1 MAEKILKD
9 VKDIKI
15 KKKAKAKTEKEE
27 NQKALEFSTLAKF
40 LPIREVFGGDENPIW
55 YHHRMSPFERWGKL
69 EKAFM
74 EYNSILKRQIQFVA
88 EKKGSWK
95 DFPAELIQRLT
106 YLESPPDDDLL
117 EKAISEQYRLRVTA
131 KTREEERTR
140 NRLTD
145 SQLAMCDW
153 RKQTFEYFSDSKG
166 DWARIAVDGSNTST
180 ENPKGSNDD
189 PIHVPS
195 ADDEFEEFIAGDGTK
210 EPSEQR
216 QRLDEEQRLRRESV
230 SSEDESDT
238 DSVEGA
244 VRAGPQTREQSDA
257 SDANDAD
264 AKSGSDSGSDT
275 GSSESSEEGEVKG
288 TTPTKTP
295 VTPRPAP
302 PAPPPPPFGSDS
314 SESDSA
320 TDSDSDSSKQSKKRK
335 AKAPSPTKRSV
346 ASSNSSAPIPT
357 PAPATI
363 LSVASIATRQI
374 PTVEALN
381 TLTRASIDKFKL
393 AIEALRRANDQTALD
408 VFIPEPIQ
416 DLLTLKLFVTKQIKR
431 DKAKYWKAWDDRKFF
446 DVLQEVF
453 PGDKRR
459 SEDEYQ
465 TTLSRLN
472 DVRLDIDFSL
482 HDSELKYVSRV
493 QKILI
498 EAGGEK
504 KFHRNQRQEF
514 VKSMIRNIGSNLG
527 SRYNDEVLRR
537 LHQHLR
543 AQQIS
548 RVKSLLFEILRW
560 IEPARE
566 HWTFG
571 EECGWHKPRAL
582 VKETGNPKPNEPSAK
597 DRPNRKRDKPTASPT
612 RDPKPTDQRGECRGC
627 GRKGHKASD
636 CKGKDH
642 PDWNKE
648 NCSFA
653 NSQAAKSLRDNNV
666 KDDKGEILKVLP
678 WGKRVD
684 GTAYKGIQWDKPK
697 EKKVKS

>member
-1 MAEKILKD
+1 M
-9 VKDIKI
+9 
-15 KKKAKAKTEKEE
+15 
-27 NQKALEFSTLAKF
+27 
-40 LPIREVFGGDENPIW
+40 
-55 YHHRMSPFERWGKL
+55 
-69 EKAFM
+69 
-74 EYNSILKRQIQFVA
+74 
-88 EKKGSWK
+88 
-95 DFPAELIQRLT
+95 
-106 YLESPPDDDLL
+106 
-117 EKAISEQYRLRVTA
+117 
-131 KTREEERTR
+131 
-140 NRLTD
+140 
-145 SQLAMCDW
+145 
-153 RKQTFEYFSDSKG
+153 
-166 DWARIAVDGSNTST
+166 
-180 ENPKGSNDD
+180 
-189 PIHVPS
+189 
-195 ADDEFEEFIAGDGTK
+195 
-210 EPSEQR
+210 
-216 QRLDEEQRLRRESV
+216 
-230 SSEDESDT
+230 
-238 DSVEGA
+238 
-244 VRAGPQTREQSDA
+244 
-257 SDANDAD
+257 
-264 AKSGSDSGSDT
+264 
-275 GSSESSEEGEVKG
+275 
-288 TTPTKTP
+288 
-295 VTPRPAP
+295 TPRPAP

-320 TDSDSDSSKQSKKRK
+320 TDSDSDSSKKSKKRK
-335 AKAPSPTKRSV
+335 AKASSPTKRSV

-431 DKAKYWKAWDDRKFF
+431 DRAKYWKAWDDRKFF

-548 RVKSLLFEILRW
+548 RVKSLLCEILRW
-560 IEPARE
+560 IEPVRE

-582 VKETGNPKPNEPSAK
+582 VKETGNPKPMEPQLRIVRTASVIRLRLHLRGILSQRINAANARGVDAKAISAMSAEARTTLTGTRK
-597 DRPNRKRDKPTASPT
+597 TVPLQIRKPRSHSAIITSRMTKARSSKFFPGVNASTELHTKGLLGTNKRKRK
-612 RDPKPTDQRGECRGC
+612 
-627 GRKGHKASD
+627 
-636 CKGKDH
+636 
-642 PDWNKE
+642 
-648 NCSFA
+648 
-653 NSQAAKSLRDNNV
+653 
-666 KDDKGEILKVLP
+666 
-678 WGKRVD
+678 
-684 GTAYKGIQWDKPK
+684 
-697 EKKVKS
+697 